1 MIDFEKE
8 NFSKYEEDFSLLHY
22 NPEDTLVLTLPKGE
36 YIDWI
41 KEQMGTM
48 LTREISNA
56 ILKEP

>member
-8 NFSKYEEDFSLLHY
+8 NFSKYEEDFSLVRY
-22 NPEDTLVLTLPKGE
+22 NPEDTIILTYPKGE

-41 KEQMGTM
+41 REQMGAM

-56 ILKEP
+56 TLKEP